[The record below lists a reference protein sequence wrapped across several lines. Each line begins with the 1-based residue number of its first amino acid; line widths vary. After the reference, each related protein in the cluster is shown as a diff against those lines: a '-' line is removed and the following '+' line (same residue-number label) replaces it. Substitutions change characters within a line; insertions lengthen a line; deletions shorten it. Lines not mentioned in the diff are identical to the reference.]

1 MHSYRC
7 GQLLGDSPAED
18 GVRGDESTPQV
29 MWAQVGAREEDSSLD
44 AVVSTKGLDV
54 IQQLSWVHRL
64 VASLRCRMVLYK
76 YAKLEFLNDNLYLN
90 DQLIY

>member
-44 AVVSTKGLDV
+44 AVNKRAGCDTTIELGASFGCQFKVSNGAL
-54 IQQLSWVHRL
+54 
-64 VASLRCRMVLYK
+64 
-76 YAKLEFLNDNLYLN
+76 
-90 DQLIY
+90 